1 MRIPTERT
9 TLARAESFDVTRP
22 LLQSM
27 YDEFKELSKKK
38 PEAALSK
45 GKVKIVN
52 RLLERVRE
60 VLAGEASMD
69 FLDILDDDDIPQNS
83 DVVLMLSQYVASM
96 VAFKEKYYGYNG
108 SQHDWFVK

>member
-1 MRIPTERT
+1 MKKGELTIRIQQ
-9 TLARAESFDVTRP
+9 AELYEVTKP

-27 YDEFKELSKKK
+27 YEEFKELSKKK

-60 VLAGEASMD
+60 VLVGEASMD
-69 FLDILDDDDIPQNS
+69 FLDLFDEDDIPQNS
-83 DVVLMLSQYVASM
+83 DVVLMLSQYVAGIA
-96 VAFKEKYYGYNG
+96 AFKDKYYGYNG
-108 SQHDWFVK
+108 RENVWFTS